1 MIADMEIV
9 VLFSCRL
16 KKWNKYSIKQDRNL
30 VITNVNVYNFKQK
43 SKCIFMH
50 LVGRPTLLRAKTHS
64 FIQFHPSPTIFF
76 LELRRVVPI
85 KQLGGLTKLL
95 KTGSNEFVVHVK
107 KEHDYRLLSEQ

>member
-50 LVGRPTLLRAKTHS
+50 LVERPTLRQNSKFQPISSISDNLFLRIAPCRADKATWWSDKT
-64 FIQFHPSPTIFF
+64 T
-76 LELRRVVPI
+76 E
-85 KQLGGLTKLL
+85 
-95 KTGSNEFVVHVK
+95 N
-107 KEHDYRLLSEQ
+107 RL